1 AVGESYTD
9 FARMSAFSGFPTV
22 LGWRVHE
29 WLWRGG
35 FDTPAQRTEEVRKMY
50 ESPFDPESIKLL
62 KQYKVRYIVIG
73 DLERKSY
80 KIPENIDDLG
90 KVVFQSGNS
99 EIIELRNEAKTL
111 SN

>member
-1 AVGESYTD
+1 
-9 FARMSAFSGFPTV
+9 M
-22 LGWRVHE
+22 
-29 WLWRGG
+29 
-35 FDTPAQRTEEVRKMY
+35 
-50 ESPFDPESIKLL
+50 

-73 DLERKSY
+73 DLERKTY